1 MAKSKASLKA
11 IAECK
16 SLRANRKCGHGC
28 ADFHTH
34 ARKGYPQFCKPAMW
48 AERERG

>member
-1 MAKSKASLKA
+1 MRNDRTPLKA

-16 SLRANRKCGHGC
+16 SLRASNRCGHGC

-34 ARKGYPQFCKPAMW
+34 ARKGYPEFCKSAMW
-48 AERERG
+48 AERERR